1 MSWAEIEFPAENN
14 PSPLP
19 PAESTNPVSTATNGK
34 ALHPTPTEAPRSV
47 ELSSPP
53 AADPPLSPDRDLLDS
68 TWDGVVL
75 TGHTE
80 QQPDGT
86 TEIVVESVEP
96 FSVPIDERPETA
108 PIAEF
113 AKPTHDPDA
122 MLAIFRSLDRS
133 EQVRENYTR
142 APLGYPGSKSRSI
155 GQILPNLPYRKT
167 YCEPFGG
174 SGSVLLARH
183 SCDLEVYNDRYGGI
197 VAFYRCL
204 RDPQKW
210 IKLRELVDLS
220 VHSREEFIW
229 CKESW
234 NSQDVTDDV
243 DRAYRWY
250 YMHQNSFG
258 QQERN
263 FGRAGKGG
271 KAQHGNALR
280 NNAKMFA
287 AAHYRL
293 KNVLIENLDWRQILT
308 DFDHPENVFYLD
320 PPYVKF
326 AKGIYRHNM
335 TVADH
340 REMCERIQ
348 QLESFV
354 ALSGYYDPETV
365 ELYGRYE
372 WDRVLTWNISSSA
385 VAMAFTE
392 TNNRAGHEDTIRRH
406 KTVEGLWIREAPR

>member
-1 MSWAEIEFPAENN
+1 VDLHEFRLSYNE
-14 PSPLP
+14 L
-19 PAESTNPVSTATNGK
+19 ESVPFPV
-34 ALHPTPTEAPRSV
+34 E
-47 ELSSPP
+47 
-53 AADPPLSPDRDLLDS
+53 
-68 TWDGVVL
+68 GVIVN
-75 TGHTE
+75 GHTE
-80 QQPDGT
+80 IQPDGT
-86 TEIVVESVEP
+86 TELVVESFSIPVTEP
-96 FSVPIDERPETA
+96 SKEG
-108 PIAEF
+108 
-113 AKPTHDPDA
+113 HDPDA

-155 GQILPNLPYRKT
+155 GQILPHLPYRKT

-183 SCDLEVYNDRYGGI
+183 SCDIEVYNDRYGGI

-204 RDPQKW
+204 RDSQKW
-210 IKLRELVDLS
+210 TRLREMVDLS

-234 NSQDVTDDV
+234 ESEDVTDDV

-250 YMHQNSFG
+250 YLHQNSFG

-263 FGRAGKGG
+263 FGRAGRGG
-271 KAQHGNALR
+271 KSQHGNALR

-293 KNVLIENLDWRQILT
+293 KNVLIENLDWRQVLD

-340 REMCERIQ
+340 REMLERIQ
-348 QLESFV
+348 NLESFV

-372 WDRVLTWNISSSA
+372 WDKILTWNVASSA

-406 KTVEGLWIREAPR
+406 KTVEALWIRESPCK